1 MTDLGFYLGSG
12 DLHFSWVSPYCKQR
26 MGAELPELL
35 GLQLQIDPLSPKAL
49 RSTALL
55 AEGKPS
61 MLFC

>member
-1 MTDLGFYLGSG
+1 MTDLRFYLGSG
-12 DLHFSWVSPYCKQR
+12 DLHFSWVAPYCKQR

-35 GLQLQIDPLSPKAL
+35 GLQLQIDPLSPEAL